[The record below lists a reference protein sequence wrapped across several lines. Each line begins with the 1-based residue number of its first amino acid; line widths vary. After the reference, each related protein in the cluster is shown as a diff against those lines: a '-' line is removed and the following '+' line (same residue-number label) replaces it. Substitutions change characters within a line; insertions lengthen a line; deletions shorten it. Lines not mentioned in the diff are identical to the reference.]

1 MLATSPS
8 PLPPFCVRVVRERGE
23 IVVAPAG
30 ELDIASAAVL
40 EREIHG
46 LRVTR
51 GDRVVI
57 DLRGVDFL
65 DSTGLRLLIS
75 LRNSAKRGGYGLIVA
90 PGPARVQRVFELTGT
105 RGLFDWRA

>member
-8 PLPPFCVRVVRERGE
+8 PLLPFCVRVLRERGE

-30 ELDIASAAVL
+30 ELDIASADVL
-40 EREIHG
+40 QREFCELH
-46 LRVTR
+46 LTR
-51 GDRVVI
+51 ADRVVL
-57 DLRGVDFL
+57 DLRGVDFI